1 MSSTPD
7 LAAPGTEAAP
17 ARSPGSA
24 RAASRILIIMVAAV
38 LAQLAL
44 VAAFTGVLSK
54 PTLKSAEV
62 GLVAPGLAAG
72 IPRPAITYQPLASE
86 AAARQKVADGSL
98 PAALVANGKSQTL
111 YIDGA
116 SGPSLTAALEAEF
129 GAAAQK
135 HSARLTTRD
144 LRPLPASDPRG
155 LGTFLLGIGWV
166 IGGYLGMMLLSRALG
181 PRARTRRGTLVLL
194 GCTLAYSALSAVAG
208 LVLMDPLMGVL
219 TGSPAQLI
227 GAGTLIVFT
236 VTTFTAALMAQLG
249 LPGLI
254 IAIGS
259 LVILGNPTSG
269 ESVPVEMMTGGWR
282 FLAHVLPTNAGVS
295 FIRSFAYL
303 DGNQMNDPLT
313 VLLIYTA
320 VSVLVLLGLVI
331 RRGAARPAAPAV
343 AVTPASTTA

>member
-1 MSSTPD
+1 MSSAPD
-7 LAAPGTEAAP
+7 LAVPRTEAAP
-17 ARSPGSA
+17 ARSPGTA
-24 RAASRILIIMVAAV
+24 RAASRVIVIMVTAV

-44 VAAFTGVLSK
+44 VAAFTGVLSN
-54 PTLKSAEV
+54 PTLRSAQV
-62 GLVAPGLAAG
+62 GLVARGPAAG
-72 IPRPAITYQPLASE
+72 TPLPGVTYQPLASA
-86 AAARQKVADGSL
+86 AAARREVADGSL
-98 PAALVANGKSQTL
+98 PAALVAHGKSQTL

-129 GAAAQK
+129 GAAAHQE
-135 HSARLTTRD
+135 SAPLVTRD

-166 IGGYLGMMLLSRALG
+166 IGGYLGMTLLYRALG
-181 PRARTRRGTLVLL
+181 ARARTRRGTLVLL
-194 GCTLAYSALSAVAG
+194 GGALAYSALSAVAG
-208 LVLMDPLMGVL
+208 VVLMDPVMGVL
-219 TGSPAQLI
+219 TGSPAQLL

-236 VTTFTAALMAQLG
+236 VATFTAALMSLLG
-249 LPGLI
+249 MPGLI
-254 IAIGS
+254 IAIGT

-269 ESVPVEMMTGGWR
+269 GAAPVEMMTGGWR

-303 DGNQMNDPLT
+303 HGNQVNDPLT

-320 VSVLVLLGLVI
+320 VSVLVLLGLAI

-343 AVTPASTTA
+343 TVTPASTPA

>member
-1 MSSTPD
+1 MSSPTD
-7 LAAPGTEAAP
+7 LAAPRTEAAP
-17 ARSPGSA
+17 ARSAGTG

-44 VAAFTGVLSK
+44 VAAFTGVLSN

-62 GLVAPGLAAG
+62 GLVAQGPEAG
-72 IPRPAITYQPLASE
+72 IPLPGITYQPLASE

-98 PAALVANGKSQTL
+98 PAALIANGKSQTL

-135 HSARLTTRD
+135 ESAQLATRD

-166 IGGYLGMMLLSRALG
+166 IGGYLGIMLLSRALG
-181 PRARTRRGTLVLL
+181 PRVRARGGTLVLL
-194 GCTLAYSALSAVAG
+194 GCAFAYSALSAVAG
-208 LVLMDPLMGVL
+208 VVLMDPVMGVL

-236 VTTFTAALMAQLG
+236 VATFTAALMSLLG

-254 IAIGS
+254 IAIGT

-269 ESVPVEMMTGGWR
+269 GAVPVQMMTGGWR

-320 VSVLVLLGLVI
+320 VSVLVLLGLAI
-331 RRGAARPAAPAV
+331 RRGAVRPAAPAV
-343 AVTPASTTA
+343 AVTPVSMPA

>member
-1 MSSTPD
+1 MSSPTD
-7 LAAPGTEAAP
+7 LAAPRTEAAP
-17 ARSPGSA
+17 ARSAGTG
-24 RAASRILIIMVAAV
+24 RAASRILVIMVTAV

-44 VAAFTGVLSK
+44 VAAFTGVLSN

-62 GLVAPGLAAG
+62 GLVTQGPETG
-72 IPRPAITYQPLASE
+72 IPLPGITYQPLAS
-86 AAARQKVADGSL
+86 AAGARQEVADGSL

-135 HSARLTTRD
+135 ESAQLTTRD

-166 IGGYLGMMLLSRALG
+166 IGGYLGVTLLSRALG

-208 LVLMDPLMGVL
+208 VVLMDPVMGVL

-236 VTTFTAALMAQLG
+236 VATFTAALMSLLG
-249 LPGLI
+249 MPGLI
-254 IAIGS
+254 IAVGT

-269 ESVPVEMMTGGWR
+269 GAVPAEMMTGGWR

-320 VSVLVLLGLVI
+320 VSVLVLLGLAI

-343 AVTPASTTA
+343 TVTPASTPA

>member
-1 MSSTPD
+1 
-7 LAAPGTEAAP
+7 
-17 ARSPGSA
+17 
-24 RAASRILIIMVAAV
+24 MVAGV

-44 VAAFTGVLSK
+44 VAAFTGAMSN

-62 GLVAPGLAAG
+62 GLVAQ
-72 IPRPAITYQPLASE
+72 RPAAAIPLPGITYQPLASE
-86 AAARQKVADGSL
+86 AAARQEVADGDL

-116 SGPSLTAALEAEF
+116 SGPSLTAVLEAEF

-135 HSARLTTRD
+135 TSTRLVTDD
-144 LRPLPASDPRG
+144 LRPMPAYDPRG
-155 LGTFLLGIGWV
+155 IGTFLLGLGWV
-166 IGGYLGMMLLSRALG
+166 IGGYLGMMLLYRALG
-181 PRARTRRGTLVLL
+181 ARARTRRGALVLL

-208 LVLMDPLMGVL
+208 VVLMDPVMGIL

-236 VTTFTAALMAQLG
+236 VSTFTAALMSLLG
-249 LPGLI
+249 MPGLI
-254 IAIGS
+254 IAIGT

-269 ESVPVEMMTGGWR
+269 GSVPVQMMSGGWR

-303 DGNQMNDPLT
+303 NGNQMTDPLT
-313 VLLIYTA
+313 VLLVYTA
-320 VSVLVLLGLVI
+320 ASVLVLLGLAI
-331 RRGAARPAAPAV
+331 GRGAARPAAPAV
-343 AVTPASTTA
+343 TATPASTPA